1 MSRFE
6 DAIAAAKSPPASAGA
21 KRFAEALAGVRPS
34 ARATFTLNGIEIEC
48 WVTPL
53 GSEVE
58 IGIEAEVQRI
68 MRGHELEQNVLNED
82 FWQRARISRTLARA
96 VVDSDA
102 VGAKP
107 LASASQWGDV
117 PISVQNQL
125 MRIYIDLRDSFD
137 PDLENISQREL
148 EDMLEAALKKNGAL
162 LRKSGARRLAIFVL
176 TLVDQLE
183 SSQTQKSL
191 RGAMSP
197 DSSSDEETE
206 TETETGDE
214 PTAAISAST

>member
-6 DAIAAAKSPPASAGA
+6 EAIAAAKAPPASPGA
-21 KRFAEALAGVRPS
+21 KRFAEALAGARPS
-34 ARATFTLNGIEIEC
+34 ERCVINLNGIEIEC

-58 IGIEAEVQRI
+58 IGIEADVQRL
-68 MRGHELEQNVLNED
+68 MRAHELEQNVLNDD

-96 VVDSDA
+96 VVDSAD

-107 LASASQWGDV
+107 LASAAQWGDV

-125 MRIYIDLRDSFD
+125 MRIYIDIRDSFD
-137 PDLENISQREL
+137 PDLEHISQREL

-162 LRKSGARRLAIFVL
+162 LRRSGARRLAIFVL

-183 SSQTQKSL
+183 SSRTQKS
-191 RGAMSP
+191 SP
-197 DSSSDEETE
+197 GGTFPATSSDEETE
-206 TETETGDE
+206 TETDDE
-214 PTAAISAST
+214 PEAAATSAST